1 MLTIC
6 LQFENPREKQNQGK
20 FLRVYA
26 SSLNLFLLSKSSTTQ
41 KNLSRDRKLLSSTSF
56 TPPFFFFLSTPQWP
70 LSDDNTLFAF
80 CPISAPCLHSI
91 VTQLPW
97 KCQEAFEFGLF
108 HSAKSPELLR
118 GSKKFKAKNPTV
130 LIQRT
135 FS

>member
-20 FLRVYA
+20 FLLVYA

-41 KNLSRDRKLLSSTSF
+41 KKPLQRQKVTFIHKLHSS
-56 TPPFFFFLSTPQWP
+56 FFFLSTPQRP

-108 HSAKSPELLR
+108 HSAKFPELLR
-118 GSKKFKAKNPTV
+118 GSKKFKAKNPTE
-130 LIQRT
+130 
-135 FS
+135 